1 MMKNDGD
8 YVREKSIAAAHFHYT
23 RDFELPTRILM
34 SSYSVPLLAHHEDY
48 TLHKLTAGLQGFI
61 PKLDE
66 A

>member
-8 YVREKSIAAAHFHYT
+8 YVSEKSIAAAHIHYT
-23 RDFELPTRILM
+23 RDFERILM
-34 SSYSVPLLAHHEDY
+34 SSYSVPLLTHHEDY